1 MPRRLAGK
9 ENAIMP
15 DENAITRE
23 TLLAIRQELDVR
35 GLPLKVCA
43 SKANVSYS
51 TFISWFPASGTPQI
65 PSLAALRCL
74 AKALPGDLLSLLVP
88 DGFHI
93 VPDPTGMDYD
103 DIAAGCIEFAAEH
116 AKARHPL
123 SECGIEIGPGEEAR
137 LNNKIV
143 QLPIRGKVA

>member
-1 MPRRLAGK
+1 
-9 ENAIMP
+9 
-15 DENAITRE
+15 
-23 TLLAIRQELDVR
+23 
-35 GLPLKVCA
+35 
-43 SKANVSYS
+43 
-51 TFISWFPASGTPQI
+51 
-65 PSLAALRCL
+65 
-74 AKALPGDLLSLLVP
+74 LPGDLLSLLVP